1 MLEGIGL
8 DDDDDDDDLGS
19 GSKKKGKRGGAK
31 KGKAGGGGDGGGGGG
46 GGGGDEDGGDGEG
59 GGAAAAADTALLEAL
74 ETALRTAKPSMNE
87 MPELASTLAA
97 RLLPSAKA
105 QVAEALKAKR
115 EAGAGERRRATQA
128 AQEQASHLAINVQ
141 VRSLPECLQLMALI
155 AP

>member
-8 DDDDDDDDLGS
+8 DDDDDDDDLGG
-19 GSKKKGKRGGAK
+19 GSKKKGKRGAK
-31 KGKAGGGGDGGGGGG
+31 KGKAGGGGGGVGGGG

-59 GGAAAAADTALLEAL
+59 GSAAAAADTALLEAL
-74 ETALRTAKPSMNE
+74 ETALRTAKASMNE
-87 MPELASTLAA
+87 LPELASTLAA
-97 RLLPSAKA
+97 RLLPAAKA

-141 VRSLPECLQLMALI
+141 VRRYSRRNAAADGPDY
-155 AP
+155 P